1 MSKRA
6 DLERFGAP
14 PRFSPNRG
22 GPKSA
27 AGDLRALLD
36 ARALCLS
43 GLFVLALTLWR
54 LAALYTSDIN
64 LFFDEAQYWYWSTH
78 PDFGY
83 FSKPPVLAWLIWLST
98 TVFGESEF
106 GIRAMS
112 PICYA
117 LTAALGGATAYRLSG
132 AQAGAWTAV
141 MLALLPGVSVSA
153 TIVSTDVPLL
163 LCWAAA
169 LYCYVRYAQN
179 GGLWWIGLGIAL
191 GLGLLSKYAMIY
203 FALGLAFTM
212 LLAPSQRSMLTRGG
226 FWGAL
231 VLGVVLFLPNVW
243 WNWANDFVSFGHTAE
258 NANWQGFQLKFN
270 KLGEFVGGQFGV
282 FGPLLL
288 IALGWAVWRWRGLAA
303 HERALAAFALPVLV
317 LMTLQSLLSRAH
329 ANWAAVAYISAT
341 ILVVGWLVRHGR
353 TGWLKL
359 SLALHLLVAA
369 AVLHGTS
376 LAPLTG
382 IDPWHRQRGW
392 TALAADVRALLDQH
406 PDAVLVASDRKIAA
420 QMMFYVRPHPWDM
433 VKWNTDG
440 QIGDHYELT
449 SSMSDLA
456 DRPAIFLTRGNNPD
470 MLARY
475 FTSVTALP
483 SVARLR
489 PTRPPEVYYVF
500 LLDGYKGP
508 E

>member
-1 MSKRA
+1 
-6 DLERFGAP
+6 
-14 PRFSPNRG
+14 
-22 GPKSA
+22 
-27 AGDLRALLD
+27 LD

-43 GLFVLALTLWR
+43 GLLVLALTLWR

-98 TVFGESEF
+98 AVFGESEF
-106 GIRAMS
+106 GIRALS

-153 TIVSTDVPLL
+153 TIISTDVPLL

-169 LYCYVRYAQN
+169 LYCYVRYAQQR
-179 GGLWWIGLGIAL
+179 GLWWIGLGIAL

-203 FALGLAFTM
+203 FALGLAIMM
-212 LLAPSQRSMLTRGG
+212 LTAPSQRAMLARSG
-226 FWGAL
+226 FWAAL
-231 VLGVVLFLPNVW
+231 ALGVVLFLPNVW

-288 IALGWAVWRWRGLAA
+288 IAFAWAVWRWRSLQE
-303 HERALAAFALPVLV
+303 HERALAAFALPVLA

-329 ANWAAVAYISAT
+329 ANWAAVAYVSAT
-341 ILVVGWLVRHGR
+341 VFVVGWLVRHGR
-353 TGWLKL
+353 SSWLKL

-382 IDPWHRQRGW
+382 TDPWHRQRGW

-406 PDAVLVASDRKIAA
+406 PNAVLVAGDRKIAA

-433 VKWNTDG
+433 VKWNPDG
-440 QIGDHYELT
+440 HIGDHYELT
-449 SSMSDLA
+449 SSMSSLA
-456 DRPAIFLTRGNNPD
+456 GRTAIFLTRGSSPAA
-470 MLARY
+470 LAQY
-475 FTSVTALP
+475 FTNITPLP

-489 PTRPPEVYYVF
+489 PTRPPEVYQVF
-500 LLDGYKGP
+500 LLDGYQGP